1 MDERILLIHRDHMV
15 IDHEHQGAVHRLRAG
30 TSVSLPEQL
39 ALAVADRHPSKVCLL
54 REGKDP
60 EVHKCKTM
68 AKVAEEAENAVEDTA
83 VHTPDENKMMNN
95 PRLSP
100 QRRKL
105 LRGARGRSR
114 RARLENAHIA

>member
-1 MDERILLIHRDHMV
+1 MDERIILVHRDHVV
-15 IDHEHQGAVHRLRAG
+15 IDHGNRGAVHRLRAG
-30 TSVSLPEQL
+30 TFASLPEQL

-60 EVHKCKTM
+60 ETHKCKTM
-68 AKVAEEAENAVEDTA
+68 VKMSEEAENAVEDTA
-83 VHTPDENKMMNN
+83 VHAPDENKMMNN